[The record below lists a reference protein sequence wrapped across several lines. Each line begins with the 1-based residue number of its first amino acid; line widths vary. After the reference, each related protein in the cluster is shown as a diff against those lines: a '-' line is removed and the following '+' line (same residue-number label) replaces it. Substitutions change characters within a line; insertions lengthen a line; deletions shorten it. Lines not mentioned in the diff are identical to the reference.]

1 MKLKVF
7 IPVIAVVTLITAG
20 CTTVNNLDHYR
31 FNGKTLEKNMRVPP
45 EPEVDIDFS
54 VKADINDP
62 IGSIFS
68 IGTNILKASE
78 AVKVRK
84 RMVDAL
90 SNVNIP
96 GIVETEVYSGFISV
110 LDLFPGEERADYLLD
125 MEIEEYGLFAD
136 SGSTVQ
142 FRMNIMVRLYHN
154 ASRELVWRRRIRH
167 EEKASPY
174 FFGFV
179 NPVDNVI
186 TAGVLSELSEERIR
200 EGFERLAAE
209 ASRKTARKLERDLFK
224 AVY

>member
-1 MKLKVF
+1 MKLKVY
-7 IPVIAVVTLITAG
+7 IPVIAVIALLTAG

-31 FNGKTLEKNMRVPP
+31 FKGKTLEKNMRIP
-45 EPEVDIDFS
+45 EVPEVDIDFS

-78 AVKVRK
+78 AAKVRK
-84 RMVDAL
+84 RMVNAL
-90 SNVNIP
+90 SDVNIP
-96 GIVETEVYSGFISV
+96 GIVENEVYSGFISV
-110 LDLFPGEERADYLLD
+110 LDLFPAEGSAEYLLD

-142 FRMNIMVRLYHN
+142 FRMKLMARLYHN
-154 ASRELVWRRRIRH
+154 ASRELVWRRRIHH

-174 FFGFV
+174 FFGFAD
-179 NPVDNVI
+179 PVDNVI
-186 TAGVLSELSEERIR
+186 TAGVLSELSEERIC
-200 EGFERLAAE
+200 EGFEKLAAE
-209 ASRKTARKLERDLFK
+209 ASRKTARKLEQDLFK